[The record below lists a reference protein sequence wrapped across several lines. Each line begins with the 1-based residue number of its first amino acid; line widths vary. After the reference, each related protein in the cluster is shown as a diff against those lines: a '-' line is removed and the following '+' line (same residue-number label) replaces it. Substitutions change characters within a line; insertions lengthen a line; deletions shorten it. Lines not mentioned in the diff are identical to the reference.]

1 MDSLNVQK
9 IGKKYIPNLVG
20 VFPLNKLPQALHAPA
35 NLIVNTDTHNL
46 PGEHWLGVSYQKDG
60 TVYAFDSFGFFYPR
74 ILRVYFNKIRR
85 TRPVIYNRIHYQS
98 IHEQT
103 CALYCIA
110 WLITI
115 NNQGYQNTG
124 YKHK

>member
-9 IGKKYIPNLVG
+9 IGKKYIPNFVG
-20 VFPLNKLPQALHAPA
+20 VFPLNKLPQALRAPA

-74 ILRVYFNKIRR
+74 ILRVYLNKIRR